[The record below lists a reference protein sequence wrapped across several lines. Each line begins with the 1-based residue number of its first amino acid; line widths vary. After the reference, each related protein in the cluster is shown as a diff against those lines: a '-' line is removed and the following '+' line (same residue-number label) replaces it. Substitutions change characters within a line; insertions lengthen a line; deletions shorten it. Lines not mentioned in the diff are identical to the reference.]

1 MTIAEIPRQAVG
13 AGRFW
18 GDELWFTS
26 LQPSPLARLWRELT
40 GRRMPPV
47 AGQARRDG
55 RFTQGDKAE
64 PLASAVTDSLPAQTA
79 ERAIRRAD
87 RHGNAALEGLAGGAL
102 AARFHAWRG
111 SSGQRYVCS
120 VFPVN
125 AAEPDAGLPDFTE
138 AVVIAAA
145 CAGDGR
151 RHLVAL
157 CQCETG
163 ANPYAR
169 DSFIIEALAA
179 GASEWHIHLL
189 ASEVT
194 QRRAAIADIDAMRR
208 RLALARSAAVA

>member
-1 MTIAEIPRQAVG
+1 MTIAEIPRQAIG

-26 LQPSPLARLWRELT
+26 PQPSPLVRLWRDLT
-40 GRRMPPV
+40 GRPPAV
-47 AGQARRDG
+47 PELRRDG
-55 RFTQGDKAE
+55 RFTRRDKAE
-64 PLASAVTDSLPAQTA
+64 PLATAVTDSLPPRTA
-79 ERAIRRAD
+79 ETAVRRAN

-111 SSGQRYVCS
+111 SSGQRYICS

-125 AAEPDAGLPDFTE
+125 VAEPDAGMPDFSE

-145 CAGDGR
+145 CDADGTR
-151 RHLVAL
+151 RSVAL

-169 DSFIIEALAA
+169 KSFIVEALAA
-179 GASEWHIHLL
+179 GAAEWHVHLL

-194 QRRAAIADIDAMRR
+194 QRRAVIADIDAMRR
-208 RLALARSAAVA
+208 SCGGHAAAAA